1 MCGFAGFIDFSKG
14 RSHDE
19 LRAVVGG
26 MSATLVHRGPDDAG
40 EWVDPDAGA
49 ALGFRRLAIIDL
61 TPSGHQPMCSASGR
75 YVITFNGEVY
85 NFAAIRGELE
95 SVGSAPAF
103 RGHSDTE
110 VILAAIEAW
119 GVEAAVQRFIG
130 MFAIALWD
138 RRERRLHLIRDRLGV
153 KPLYYGWAGSTFL
166 FASELKALRAYP
178 GFRPEVDRD
187 ALTLF
192 FRHIYIPAPYSIW
205 KGVSKLLPGTILT
218 IREQSSAVPV
228 PYWSAQKVAEG
239 GQAEPFRGSP
249 EEAVEQLDALLR
261 DAVGL
266 RMIADVPLG
275 VFLSGGIDSSTVVA
289 LMQVQSSRPVKTFTI
304 GFHESNYDE
313 ACYAR
318 GVARHLGTEHHELYV
333 TPHEAQAVIPRLPSL
348 YDEPFADSSQIPTF
362 LVSQLA
368 RRHVTV
374 ALSGDGGDEMFGGYN
389 RYFWGRGIW
398 KGLGWLPRFSR
409 GLGARL
415 LTGVSPGTWDRLLQ
429 RLNPLLPSW
438 ARVRTPGDKL
448 VKLGEVIGAATADEM
463 YYRLTSCWK
472 SPREVVAEGVEPPTL
487 LNDTTRWPRALD
499 FTQRMMYLDL
509 MTYLPDDILVK
520 VDRASMGVSL
530 ESREPLL
537 DHRLVEFAWKLPLS
551 MKVRGEEGKWALRQ
565 VLMRYVPMELID
577 RPKAGFGLPLDTWL
591 RGPLRDWAE
600 SLLAEPRLKREGFF
614 HPAPIRGK
622 WKEHL
627 SGRRGWHYYLWA
639 VLMFQAWL
647 EHNQAEP
654 RP

>member
-1 MCGFAGFIDFSKG
+1 MCGFAGFLDFSND
-14 RSHDE
+14 RSPDA
-19 LRAVVGG
+19 LRAVVSG
-26 MSATLVHRGPDDAG
+26 MAATLVHRGPDDAG
-40 EWVDPDAGA
+40 EWVDAEAGV

-95 SVGSAPAF
+95 STGVAPPF

-119 GVEAAVQRFIG
+119 GVEAAVRRFIG
-130 MFAIALWD
+130 MFALALWD

-153 KPLYYGWAGSTFL
+153 KPLYYGWVGGTFF
-166 FASELKALRAYP
+166 FASELKALRVYP

-187 ALTLF
+187 VLTLF
-192 FRHIYIPAPYSIW
+192 LRHIYIPAPYSIW
-205 KGVSKLLPGTILT
+205 KGVSKLLPGTVLT
-218 IREQSSAVPV
+218 VAKPLSAVPV
-228 PYWSAQKVAEG
+228 PYWSAREVAEAG
-239 GQAEPFRGSP
+239 AREPFRGSQ
-249 EEAVEQLDALLR
+249 EEAIEQLETLLR

-313 ACYAR
+313 ARYAR
-318 GVARHLGTEHHELYV
+318 EVARHLGTEHHELYV

-348 YDEPFADSSQIPTF
+348 YDEPFADASQIPTF

-368 RRHVTV
+368 RQHVTV

-389 RYFWGRGIW
+389 RYFWGRSIW
-398 KGLGWLPRFSR
+398 KSLGWLPRFSR
-409 GLGARL
+409 GLAARL
-415 LTGVSPGTWDRLLQ
+415 LTGVSPSTWDRLLQ

-448 VKLGEVIGAATADEM
+448 VKLGEVIGAASADEM

-472 SPREVVAEGVEPPTL
+472 APGAVVAEGVEPPTL
-487 LNDTTRWPRALD
+487 LNDATRWPRSLD

-537 DHRLVEFAWKLPLS
+537 DHRLVEFAWKLPMA
-551 MKVRGEEGKWALRQ
+551 MKVRGEEGKWLLRQ
-565 VLMRYVPMELID
+565 VLIRHVPPTLID

-591 RGPLRDWAE
+591 AVRCATGPKACWR
-600 SLLAEPRLKREGFF
+600 SR
-614 HPAPIRGK
+614 
-622 WKEHL
+622 
-627 SGRRGWHYYLWA
+627 
-639 VLMFQAWL
+639 V
-647 EHNQAEP
+647 
-654 RP
+654 